1 MKFGRNHCTIHSPW
15 FNLSLPLS
23 LSLQISDEGVEEEED
38 EDRENDVEELLE
50 KLKDVTELFDCKN
63 EVYLEMEKKSEAM
76 KIVKQTNK

>member
-1 MKFGRNHCTIHSPW
+1 MAEITVLYIAHGLT
-15 FNLSLPLS
+15 S

-76 KIVKQTNK
+76 KIVKQTNKLINK